1 MTNATKDIT
10 EMIFLIFVQYMKHKM
25 QITQQR
31 SQYDLMTNS
40 VELTQQTTSPLLEGD
55 NNVCNSYSMEVHLPE
70 R

>member
-40 VELTQQTTSPLLEGD
+40 VELTQQTTSPLLERD
-55 NNVCNSYSMEVHLPE
+55 NNVCNSYLMEVHLPD

>member
-40 VELTQQTTSPLLEGD
+40 VELTQQTTSPLLERD
-55 NNVCNSYSMEVHLPE
+55 NNVCNSYLMEVHLPE